1 MDAFFV
7 CFYLDGGFPTAVG
20 ADGLVAGA
28 FVSQF
33 EVVLVVAIPFSQ
45 ALIGSVSAQLIAT
58 R

>member
-1 MDAFFV
+1 M
-7 CFYLDGGFPTAVG
+7 G